1 MGPGS
6 PAAIIRD
13 RKQKVQQKRLGPRKA
28 GTLKRRVK
36 MEAKKHIVVLLVLIL
51 LISVTAQSANKP
63 AAAELSNTHVASCI
77 VKITF
82 DPFVL
87 PLDSITIDYLL
98 HSSSVGGKVA
108 RKVLNISPD
117 QVFDIF
123 KIEALAGAAGR
134 ILAQDRRRRT
144 EGRGQRQELLSSE
157 QMSFATEQTL
167 LFWLS
172 VELGNDVKPAAEEFM
187 DALVDSLRG
196 TLVKVFEDYKLRFNN
211 QLQLAEQEATN
222 AENDLR
228 EKQKTLREISRS
240 HVLDRDKILADIYRL
255 RQDVQTAKMN
265 QASNQVII
273 DATTRRIADIQAR
286 IKKQLENDSITIELR
301 SIVKMSGKLVIEAEK
316 QVKAGTI
323 SSLQLD
329 EIKEKLARARIE
341 IARRREQLSNSVGGN
356 LIESLNKELADRSIQ
371 ATQDEASIQSLEQ
384 QLVEAESL
392 LAKADDYELLSLKA
406 EIAKQNLQES
416 ILWRDRTSRQIR
428 FLQSPMVSILG
439 GE

>member
-1 MGPGS
+1 
-6 PAAIIRD
+6 
-13 RKQKVQQKRLGPRKA
+13 
-28 GTLKRRVK
+28 

-63 AAAELSNTHVASCI
+63 AAAKLSNTHVASCL
-77 VKITF
+77 VKVTF
-82 DPFVL
+82 DPLVL
-87 PLDSITIDYLL
+87 PLDDITIDYLL
-98 HSSSVGGKVA
+98 HSSSVGGRAA
-108 RKVLNISPD
+108 REVLNISPD

-123 KIEALAGAAGR
+123 KIEALAGAADR
-134 ILAQDRRRRT
+134 ILPQDRRRKTEGRGQKT
-144 EGRGQRQELLSSE
+144 EGRGQRPELLSSDFGLLSSE

-187 DALVDSLRG
+187 DALVDSLES

-211 QLQLAEQEATN
+211 QLQLAEQEATR
-222 AENDLR
+222 AETDLR
-228 EKQKTLREISRS
+228 DKQKTLREISRTR
-240 HVLDRDKILADIYRL
+240 VLDRDKILADIYRL
-255 RQDVQTAKMN
+255 RQDVQAPKMN

-273 DATTRRIADIQAR
+273 DATTKRIADIQAR
-286 IKKQLENDSITIELR
+286 IKKQLENDSITIELQ
-301 SIVKMSGKLVIEAEK
+301 SIVEMSGKLVIEAEK

-341 IARRREQLSNSVGGN
+341 IARRREQLSSSVGGN

-371 ATQDEASIQSLEQ
+371 ATQDEASIQSLERR
-384 QLVEAESL
+384 LIEAESL

-406 EIAKQNLQES
+406 DIAKQTLQES

-428 FLQSPMVSILG
+428 FLQSPIVSILG

>member
-1 MGPGS
+1 
-6 PAAIIRD
+6 
-13 RKQKVQQKRLGPRKA
+13 
-28 GTLKRRVK
+28 
-36 MEAKKHIVVLLVLIL
+36 MEATKHIVVLLVLIL
-51 LISVTAQSANKP
+51 LISVPAQSANKP

-98 HSSSVGGKVA
+98 HSSSVGGRVA
-108 RKVLNISPD
+108 HEALNISPD

-134 ILAQDRRRRT
+134 ILPQDRRRKT
-144 EGRGQRQELLSSE
+144 EGRGQRQELLSSDFGLLFSE

-222 AENDLR
+222 AENGLR
-228 EKQKTLREISRS
+228 EKQETLRDISRS
-240 HVLDRDKILADIYRL
+240 RVLDRDKILADIYRL

-265 QASNQVII
+265 QASIQVII

-286 IKKQLENDSITIELR
+286 IKQQLENDSITIELQ